1 MPSIRGSLSH
11 YQPLIDVSIGRSVSS
26 TDRES
31 YRALIDTGATRTCIS
46 RQIVERHELEFRTKV
61 LVQGADSMP
70 ARRPAYAFSLGVYCQ
85 TADRLGDA
93 TTLYVL
99 PHELVAPAFLERAGF
114 DVLIGMDFLST
125 GKLIIDRQDFS
136 FEFG

>member
-1 MPSIRGSLSH
+1 M
-11 YQPLIDVSIGRSVSS
+11 
-26 TDRES
+26 DR
-31 YRALIDTGATRTCIS
+31 
-46 RQIVERHELEFRTKV
+46 F
-61 LVQGADSMP
+61 
-70 ARRPAYAFSLGVYCQ
+70 
-85 TADRLGDA
+85 GDA

-125 GKLIIDRQDFS
+125 GRLIIDRQDFS

>member
-11 YQPLIDVSIGRSVSS
+11 YQPLIDVSIGRVVTS
-26 TDRES
+26 TDRAS

-46 RQIVERHELEFRTKV
+46 RQIVERHELDFRTKV

-85 TADRLGDA
+85 TMDRFGDA

-125 GKLIIDRQDFS
+125 GRLIIDRQDFS